1 MRTCLFSAV
10 AEGKDRFCPLGDTTP
25 FAKNRRM
32 ELSSGKSI
40 LLFATNHHA
49 FAPFLRFVIRSPVP
63 PEIPCPPRASPPR
76 RAGKPAAGAFPHR
89 RPRRRS
95 IDRDATGEIDMRMI
109 VLLGKAELLQERQ
122 RIFRRRARISL
133 APCASLPAFDL
144 LLLQNARHRQAAA
157 VMVRLPS
164 MLTSEVRDCTRFT
177 ASLPPC
183 A

>member
-1 MRTCLFSAV
+1 MPTAPLATAEMRTCLFSAV

-89 RPRRRS
+89 RRGRPQS
-95 IDRDATGEIDMRMI
+95 PDR
-109 VLLGKAELLQERQ
+109 
-122 RIFRRRARISL
+122 
-133 APCASLPAFDL
+133 PPASFPAG
-144 LLLQNARHRQAAA
+144 
-157 VMVRLPS
+157 
-164 MLTSEVRDCTRFT
+164 
-177 ASLPPC
+177 
-183 A
+183 